1 MIVCYLPQVSMKG
14 KRPDVTV
21 ESILAAKQQSLAA
34 VSPRSSRDKEPL
46 QSLSPSRGA
55 CPSSEW
61 RARRPP
67 TRSHMLRPCL
77 ALLVCGLAPRLAAA
91 AGSSSTEEERTNPY
105 KGSTD
110 KTDECYAWA
119 ADGQCKVNAD
129 YMNSNCPY
137 SCWEWFEHRRKKY
150 PDAPIDKSMDCF
162 NWAKDGECARASAR
176 ARRRRARSL
185 SPSPIKRRRS
195 AGPPPLPS
203 QVRQEPSLHE
213 VHVPRGVQGQGL

>member
-1 MIVCYLPQVSMKG
+1 
-14 KRPDVTV
+14 
-21 ESILAAKQQSLAA
+21 
-34 VSPRSSRDKEPL
+34 
-46 QSLSPSRGA
+46 
-55 CPSSEW
+55 
-61 RARRPP
+61 
-67 TRSHMLRPCL
+67 MLRPCL

-105 KGSTD
+105 KGSAD

-162 NWAKDGECARASAR
+162 NWAKDGEYAILGPVDAVRALVVADARGDGREGEGKGKELHFLKRNSANRTAAQAHRLVRPRRRRVLVGLWRCARAQSANVALGGR
-176 ARRRRARSL
+176 AFD
-185 SPSPIKRRRS
+185 
-195 AGPPPLPS
+195 
-203 QVRQEPSLHE
+203 
-213 VHVPRGVQGQGL
+213 GQ